1 MEISMTRDRFRLAQ
15 VFTISRGSRTEA
27 EVLTVEL
34 ADGRA
39 RGRGECVPYARY
51 GETPDSVAAQIEGL
65 PEKNRHLANQLLRML
80 ELAAGHDVA
89 YFCEQDYVFRRGA
102 LEACADA
109 FKSIPTLAVLSPFDH
124 PDRHLPAQEPLLAS
138 PQVFPGTLTDWKA
151 VSSTN
156 GNFMWRMSFVAP
168 RLAWVKKTLSAGGL
182 DYALT
187 NGVHAQGHVVL
198 SPTTSLVQHI
208 RTDGSNASPTFG
220 PCVSLQMMARAT
232 RALRAAS
239 RSITTSN
246 ERRHRR

>member
-1 MEISMTRDRFRLAQ
+1 VRHCLSSFVKSLTRP
-15 VFTISRGSRTEA
+15 VE
-27 EVLTVEL
+27 TVVL
-34 ADGRA
+34 ADR
-39 RGRGECVPYARY
+39 C
-51 GETPDSVAAQIEGL
+51 TPAFLAMACRQLRPLRPRVIDNSRVRDELEIEGL